1 MPKRFVQP
9 AAPLRAVFALV
20 ALVGASACGALGNS
34 VPNPFDGGAQAGE
47 DRLRIQV
54 QNMNFNDVT
63 VYAVSAGQRIRL
75 GNVTGKTDESFQ
87 IDWNFANPI
96 AFQVDVIG
104 GRGCNTSAIAVDP
117 GARVWVQI
125 PSEMGISG
133 CRSGRA

>member
-1 MPKRFVQP
+1 MIKRLPGSSDV
-9 AAPLRAVFALV
+9 LRATLV
-20 ALVGASACGALGNS
+20 LVTVAATSACGALANNT
-34 VPNPFDGGAQAGE
+34 PNPFDGAARSGE
-47 DRLRIQV
+47 DRLRIQI

-63 VYAVSAGQRIRL
+63 VYAVSSGQRVRL
-75 GNVTGKTDESFQ
+75 GTVTGKTDESFQ

-96 AFQVDVIG
+96 SFQVDVIG
-104 GRGCNTSAIAVDP
+104 GRGCDTSAIPVDP

>member
-1 MPKRFVQP
+1 MIKRLLRPV
-9 AAPLRAVFALV
+9 ALLRAALV
-20 ALVGASACGALGNS
+20 LVTLVGASACGSLGNS
-34 VPNPFDGGAQAGE
+34 TPNPFDGAARSGE
-47 DRLRIQV
+47 NRLRIQV

-75 GNVTGKTDESFQ
+75 GSVTGKTDENFQ

-96 AFQVDVIG
+96 SFQVDVIG
-104 GRGCNTSAIAVDP
+104 GRGCDTAAIPVDP

-125 PSEMGISG
+125 PSEVGMSG

>member
-1 MPKRFVQP
+1 MIKRLPRSVD
-9 AAPLRAVFALV
+9 ALRATLV
-20 ALVGASACGALGNS
+20 LVTLASASACGALGNS
-34 VPNPFDGGAQAGE
+34 APNPFDGAARAGE

-96 AFQVDVIG
+96 SFQVDVIG
-104 GRGCNTSAIAVDP
+104 GRGCNISAISVDP

-125 PSEMGISG
+125 PSEVGISG

>member
-9 AAPLRAVFALV
+9 AARLRAVFALV
-20 ALVGASACGALGNS
+20 TLVGASACGALGNS
-34 VPNPFDGGAQAGE
+34 VPNPFAGGAQAGE